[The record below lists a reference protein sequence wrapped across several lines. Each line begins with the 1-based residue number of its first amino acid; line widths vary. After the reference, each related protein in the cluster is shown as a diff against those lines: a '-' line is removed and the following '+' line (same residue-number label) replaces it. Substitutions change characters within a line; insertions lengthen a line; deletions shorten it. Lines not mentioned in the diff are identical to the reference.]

1 MKLFEPF
8 VDLVYP
14 NHCIICEQTLIR
26 SEQIICL
33 RCLHEIPK
41 TNFHLEKDNT
51 VEQRFWG
58 KVPIYRGTSYFHFYK
73 GSPFQTLLHELKYR
87 GNKEVGQVLGKIAGM
102 DLLESVD
109 FATIDLI
116 IPVPLHP
123 KKEQKRGY
131 NQSNWIAMG
140 LAAAMDKPID
150 NLHLI
155 RIKETVTQT
164 RKSVFERYENTQGV
178 FALKDVDVFK
188 NKHVLLVDDV
198 LTTGSTLEACMQAL
212 LATKDITLSV
222 FTLAMA

>member
-1 MKLFEPF
+1 M
-8 VDLVYP
+8 
-14 NHCIICEQTLIR
+14 
-26 SEQIICL
+26 
-33 RCLHEIPK
+33 
-41 TNFHLEKDNT
+41 
-51 VEQRFWG
+51 
-58 KVPIYRGTSYFHFYK
+58 
-73 GSPFQTLLHELKYR
+73 
-87 GNKEVGQVLGKIAGM
+87 GKIAGI

-140 LAAAMDKPID
+140 LAAAMGKPID

-155 RIKETVTQT
+155 RVKETTTQT